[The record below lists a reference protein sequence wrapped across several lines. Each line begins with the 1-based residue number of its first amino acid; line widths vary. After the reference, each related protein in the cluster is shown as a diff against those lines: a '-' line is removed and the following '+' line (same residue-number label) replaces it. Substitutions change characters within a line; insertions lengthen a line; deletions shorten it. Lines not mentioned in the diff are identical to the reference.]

1 MGREEIDI
9 IRPAIDRLSD
19 VDAEIRGPLAG
30 DTMFHEAA
38 RGTYDVAVCM
48 YHDQALI
55 PMKTLDFDNGVNVS
69 VGLPFVRT
77 SPITAPPIISLA
89 PRQPI
94 RQAWYRPS
102 EWLRRSRHAGEEPGT
117 VTAVPDTPALS
128 ALPPLRDVIAA
139 HGLSPRKSLGQ
150 NFLLDLNIT
159 RRIAGTA
166 GPLDGKTVLEI
177 GPGPG
182 GLTRALL
189 DAGARRVVAV
199 ERDTRCIDVLRELA
213 AIVGDRLQI
222 LERDAMEFDLE
233 PLAAASGKIAIV
245 ANLPY
250 NIATPLLIGW
260 LKRIEFINRMVL
272 MFQSEVA
279 DRLIATPGSKT
290 YGRISIAAQWRC
302 R

>member
-1 MGREEIDI
+1 M
-9 IRPAIDRLSD
+9 PAKNWERFQL
-19 VDAEIRGPLAG
+19 
-30 DTMFHEAA
+30 
-38 RGTYDVAVCM
+38 C
-48 YHDQALI
+48 LI
-55 PMKTLDFDNGVNVS
+55 P
-69 VGLPFVRT
+69 
-77 SPITAPPIISLA
+77 
-89 PRQPI
+89 QP
-94 RQAWYRPS
+94 
-102 EWLRRSRHAGEEPGT
+102 
-117 VTAVPDTPALS
+117 LS

-213 AIVGDRLQI
+213 ATVGDRLQI
-222 LERDAMEFDLE
+222 VERDAMEFDLK

-260 LKRIEFINRMVL
+260 LKQIEFINRMVL

-290 YGRISIAAQWRC
+290 YGRISIAAQWQCEVKPAFTLPARAFTPPPKVDSTVVEFVPRPAPVAEADGDALEKVVAAAFSQRRKMLRAGLKGLFDDPGATLEAVGIAPTARAETVDIAGFC
-302 R
+302 ALARAYAREMA

>member
-1 MGREEIDI
+1 M
-9 IRPAIDRLSD
+9 
-19 VDAEIRGPLAG
+19 
-30 DTMFHEAA
+30 
-38 RGTYDVAVCM
+38 
-48 YHDQALI
+48 
-55 PMKTLDFDNGVNVS
+55 
-69 VGLPFVRT
+69 
-77 SPITAPPIISLA
+77 
-89 PRQPI
+89 
-94 RQAWYRPS
+94 
-102 EWLRRSRHAGEEPGT
+102 
-117 VTAVPDTPALS
+117 PDTPTLP

-199 ERDTRCIDVLRELA
+199 ERDTRCIHALRELA
-213 AIVGDRLQI
+213 ATVGDRLQI
-222 LERDAMEFDLE
+222 VELDAMEFDLK
-233 PLAAASGKIAIV
+233 PLAATSGKIAIV

-250 NIATPLLIGW
+250 NIATALLIGW
-260 LKRIEFINRMVL
+260 LKQIEFINRMVL

-302 R
+302 EVKQAFTLSARAFTPPPKVDSTVVEFVPRPAPVAEADSDALEKVVAAAFSQRRKMLRAGLKSLFDDPGATLEAVGVAPTARAETVDIAGFCALARAYAREMA